1 MTGARERAR
10 TALTDEIK
18 ALARRQLAEGGA
30 GSLSLRQ
37 IARDV
42 GMVSSGIYRYVPSR
56 DDLLTALIVDA
67 YDAVGEVA
75 EAAAAEGRG
84 GFRSQWLR
92 VAGAIRGWALAH
104 RHDYELIYGT
114 PIPGYRAP
122 TDTVTPAQRVSLV
135 ALRIVQEGVERGEIA
150 PARAVSIPRAVHADL
165 VRLRDALLP
174 GVSDDVLS
182 RALAAW
188 TMLFG
193 TISFELFGH
202 LHNVITDYDAFF
214 ELQMG
219 RAADLIAG
227 DGSA

>member
-10 TALTDEIK
+10 AALTDEIK
-18 ALARRQLAEGGA
+18 VLARRQLAEGGA
-30 GSLSLRQ
+30 GALSLRQ

-42 GMVSSGIYRYVPSR
+42 GMVSSGIYRYFPSR

-67 YDAVGEVA
+67 YNAVGDVA
-75 EAAAAEGRG
+75 EAAAADGRG

-92 VAGAIRGWALAH
+92 IAGAIRGWALEH

-114 PIPGYRAP
+114 PVPGYRAP
-122 TDTVTPAQRVSLV
+122 TDTVSPAQRVSLV

-150 PARAVSIPRAVHADL
+150 PARTVPTPRAVHADL

-174 GVSDDVLS
+174 GVPDDVLS

-202 LHNVITDYDAFF
+202 LHNVITDHDAFF

-219 RAADLIAG
+219 RAADLVAG
-227 DGSA
+227 LG